1 MIDFARHCEHEPTS
15 TGAVAPELAPVEIRR
30 NGETKWNNQ
39 LLNAILHGQ
48 RLDEP
53 LTWVYIAACVAVG
66 IAGWKFGAVIDWY
79 QNRGSK

>member
-1 MIDFARHCEHEPTS
+1 MEY
-15 TGAVAPELAPVEIRR
+15 
-30 NGETKWNNQ
+30 Q

-66 IAGWKFGAVIDWY
+66 IAGWTNGEAVHY
-79 QNRGSK
+79 RGWAAALVSRVAQTSSVASNGWLAR

>member
-1 MIDFARHCEHEPTS
+1 MEY
-15 TGAVAPELAPVEIRR
+15 
-30 NGETKWNNQ
+30 Q